1 MGKGMFWTESEPF
14 STLPERLTQN
24 WEWSSAEV
32 QSLCL
37 FSGNKKH
44 LKQGVSCGHSHTHTQ
59 NISVHKHFWI
69 VGCDFSG
76 NCNG

>member
-44 LKQGVSCGHSHTHTQ
+44 LKQGVSCGHSHTHT
-59 NISVHKHFWI
+59 KHIRSQTLLDCWM
-69 VGCDFSG
+69 
-76 NCNG
+76 